1 MVHKMPSSC
10 PASERLGIKKVIKGP
25 FYPFSSPFLAY
36 IKRFKLFF
44 PLIFH
49 LFDTRG
55 VIKTPTRP
63 QVSEVHLF
71 HIKQASL
78 PLLQGSV
85 VAKADF
91 SALRPNTTFV
101 KTCEHPSPQRS
112 MLMNRNTET
121 PLPQQSMLCIHAIN
135 VGRGPGYP
143 PTLILGEGGL
153 GVHDLFGKRC
163 LNEG

>member
-55 VIKTPTRP
+55 VIKTPTRA
-63 QVSEVHLF
+63 QVSKVHLF

-91 SALRPNTTFV
+91 SALRTNTTFV
-101 KTCEHPSPQRS
+101 KTCEPPTPHWS
-112 MLMNRNTET
+112 MLIVLFSRFLKKVLSYTLLLFT
-121 PLPQQSMLCIHAIN
+121 KTSFLKIKWGFSTLPPLPQ
-135 VGRGPGYP
+135 
-143 PTLILGEGGL
+143 
-153 GVHDLFGKRC
+153 
-163 LNEG
+163 

>member
-1 MVHKMPSSC
+1 MSVWVS
-10 PASERLGIKKVIKGP
+10 KKVIKGP

-49 LFDTRG
+49 VFHTRG
-55 VIKTPTRP
+55 VIKSPTRA
-63 QVSEVHLF
+63 QVSKVHLF

-91 SALRPNTTFV
+91 SALRTNTTFV
-101 KTCEHPSPQRS
+101 KTCEPPTPHWSMLIVLFSRFLKKVLSYTLLLFTKTSFLKIKWGFSTLPPPSPPISQCWKG
-112 MLMNRNTET
+112 TGD
-121 PLPQQSMLCIHAIN
+121 A
-135 VGRGPGYP
+135 GG
-143 PTLILGEGGL
+143 PTLIPGGV
-153 GVHDLFGKRC
+153 GA
-163 LNEG
+163 